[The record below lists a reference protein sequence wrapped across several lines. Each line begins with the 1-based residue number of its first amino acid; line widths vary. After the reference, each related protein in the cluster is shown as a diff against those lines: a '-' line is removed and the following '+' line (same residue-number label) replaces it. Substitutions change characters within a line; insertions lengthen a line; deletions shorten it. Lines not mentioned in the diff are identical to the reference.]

1 MVLIVIRLV
10 RRVTSFHRLD
20 RYVGKPHV
28 LGSGEKVASIPSEMK
43 SKPVEETPPTPKP
56 SKEESL
62 LSMGFSPVLV
72 DTVIAENPNACLED
86 LTHIALT
93 LNDTL
98 TNESNRSAWDMAV
111 GVVMR
116 DDDQERRLL
125 QEKTRIVDTKR
136 EKTRG
141 DIAREIRIQEA
152 EKRQRQKK
160 EAEKEKERLMAQFNS
175 DHHFQPKTT

>member
-1 MVLIVIRLV
+1 
-10 RRVTSFHRLD
+10 
-20 RYVGKPHV
+20 
-28 LGSGEKVASIPSEMK
+28 
-43 SKPVEETPPTPKP
+43 
-56 SKEESL
+56 
-62 LSMGFSPVLV
+62 
-72 DTVIAENPNACLED
+72 
-86 LTHIALT
+86 
-93 LNDTL
+93 
-98 TNESNRSAWDMAV
+98 
-111 GVVMR
+111 MR

>member
-1 MVLIVIRLV
+1 M
-10 RRVTSFHRLD
+10 
-20 RYVGKPHV
+20 
-28 LGSGEKVASIPSEMK
+28 ASIPSEMK
-43 SKPVEETPPTPKP
+43 SKPVEETAPTPKP

-86 LTHIALT
+86 LMQIALT
-93 LNDTL
+93 LHDTL
-98 TNESNRSAWDMAV
+98 TNEANSSAWDMAV
-111 GVVMR
+111 SVVMCG
-116 DDDQERRLL
+116 DDQERRLL

-160 EAEKEKERLMAQFNS
+160 EKERLMAQFNS

>member
-1 MVLIVIRLV
+1 M
-10 RRVTSFHRLD
+10 
-20 RYVGKPHV
+20 
-28 LGSGEKVASIPSEMK
+28 ASIPSEMK
-43 SKPVEETPPTPKP
+43 SKPVEETVLTPKP

-62 LSMGFSPVLV
+62 LSMGFSPILV

-86 LTHIALT
+86 LTQIALT

-98 TNESNRSAWDMAV
+98 TNEANSSAWDMAV
-111 GVVMR
+111 SVVMCG
-116 DDDQERRLL
+116 DDQERRLL

-141 DIAREIRIQEA
+141 GIAREIRIQEA
-152 EKRQRQKK
+152 EKRQRQK
-160 EAEKEKERLMAQFNS
+160 KEKERLMAQFNS